1 MRVFKMPEATKPSDM
16 QDTLFKKMKLQ
27 PVEFKLDSTDVLS
40 GAQLQTYT
48 GLMNQINQRGFK
60 ALTKLD
66 SLQYGLLFIMDS
78 RRVLTISDFETH
90 FANAFQMPFDY
101 WIKQNA
107 GNRVKSEMTNMLEL
121 VIQRNVAAG
130 ASNTLNFEKFRN
142 AIIDAYPDAMK
153 IIVDETQVQGD
164 PFSEN
169 EDDDDA
175 SGGAPDIFGTPSG
188 KGTASLPKAAA
199 SARRN
204 LNGTTPSAAAAAA
217 KRQYWENL
225 TSQLSAI
232 VRQGLQPL
240 YSFIGMVGVRLSMT
254 DVRKFY
260 KYREGVKDLEK
271 LQDPVVH
278 GCTSSDEFIAKNQH
292 LGRELLALVLKAVLN
307 SKDLTGT
314 FRGPGESFEDAW
326 AKQAPGFGI
335 QSGIE
340 PIGVLVRANDQAF
353 VDAYLNRNAVNGRQ
367 AEMANGWVFGS
378 LDTAAMGFILHDSC
392 WGAIAMA
399 LSEVRRIPNCANYE
413 LKSLIMSEGVRDKF
427 ALMVAFNYLV
437 GSGGNAVAGRGTMD
451 QFGKLRG
458 TTYNLSAGFQTRAN
472 LAAQIECA
480 HYWFERVY
488 AQANPEVEAEL
499 AALDRFDAEHR
510 AILVQRYPP
519 NGDNFLGRDLAA
531 IERAFNAI
539 PGGDWLRDPI
549 PRELRIREEKLTRL
563 KRARAQVQQILV
575 HYE

>member
-1 MRVFKMPEATKPSDM
+1 MRVVKMPEATKPSDM

-27 PVEFKLDSTDVLS
+27 PVEFKLDSTDVMT
-40 GAQLQTYT
+40 GEQLKKYLKLNKKFQDIGY
-48 GLMNQINQRGFK
+48 NK
-60 ALTKLD
+60 LTPVEK
-66 SLQYGLLFIMDS
+66 QEYVLLYILDS
-78 RRVLTISDFETH
+78 RRTLD
-90 FANAFQMPFDY
+90 AGNFDVEFRKIFNESLQT
-101 WIKQNA
+101 WLSKNA
-107 GNRVKSEMTNMLEL
+107 GPRVTNEMVNMLQMVL
-121 VIQRNVAAG
+121 QRNVAAG
-130 ASNTLNFEKFRN
+130 ASNALDFEKLRE
-142 AIIDAYPDAMK
+142 AILGAYPGAMN
-153 IIVDETQVQGD
+153 IIRDETQIQVD
-164 PFSEN
+164 PFSDN
-169 EDDDDA
+169 EDDD
-175 SGGAPDIFGTPSG
+175 SGGNLDIYGTPSG
-188 KGTASLPKAAA
+188 KGRAQPPKAPSTA

-204 LNGTTPSAAAAAA
+204 LNGPTPTD
-217 KRQYWENL
+217 KTQYWENL
-225 TSQLSAI
+225 TNQLSAI
-232 VRQGLQPL
+232 VHQGLQPL
-240 YSFIGMVGVRLSMT
+240 FSFIGMVGVRLSMT

-314 FRGPGESFEDAW
+314 YRGPGESFEDAW

-427 ALMVAFNYLV
+427 ALVVAFNYLA
-437 GSGGNAVAGRGTMD
+437 GSGGNAIAGRGTMD

-472 LAAQIECA
+472 MAAQMECA
-480 HYWFERVY
+480 HYWFERVF
-488 AQANPEVEAEL
+488 AQPNPEVEAEL

-510 AILVQRYPP
+510 AILVTRFPV

-539 PGGDWLRDPI
+539 PGADWLRDPI